1 MDNPKN
7 KYRSWYLDLVK
18 ISYMGK
24 DEQEHMHFY
33 YREMLK
39 ENNDDMTSSFF
50 LTLKNHNIIKIDIE
64 DCRDQK
70 LEELI
75 DG

>member
-1 MDNPKN
+1 MDNPEN
-7 KYRSWYLDLVK
+7 KYRSWYLDLKK
-18 ISYMGK
+18 ISYLCK

-39 ENNDDMTSSFF
+39 SNDSDMKSSFF
-50 LTLKNHNIIKIDIE
+50 LTLKKHDIIKRDIE
-64 DCRDQK
+64 DCRDEK

>member
-1 MDNPKN
+1 
-7 KYRSWYLDLVK
+7 
-18 ISYMGK
+18 MGK

-50 LTLKNHNIIKIDIE
+50 LTLKKHNIIKRDID
-64 DCRDQK
+64 DYRDEK